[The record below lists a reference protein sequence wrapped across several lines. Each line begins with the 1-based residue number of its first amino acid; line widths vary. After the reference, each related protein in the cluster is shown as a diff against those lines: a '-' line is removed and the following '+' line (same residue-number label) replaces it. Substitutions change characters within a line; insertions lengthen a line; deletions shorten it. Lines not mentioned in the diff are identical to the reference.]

1 MYDAMTCTDTYITYM
16 YDAMT
21 CTYTYIYSYVV
32 VITNNSTLN
41 GNDAFSHEMC
51 FYKRI
56 NRQYVRHLE
65 HLELAIY
72 SSC

>member
-1 MYDAMTCTDTYITYM
+1 MRRPFCHRDWYIRIYTCTHIH
-16 YDAMT
+16 
-21 CTYTYIYSYVV
+21 TYIYSYVV

-56 NRQYVRHLE
+56 NRQYDRHHE

-72 SSC
+72 SSS